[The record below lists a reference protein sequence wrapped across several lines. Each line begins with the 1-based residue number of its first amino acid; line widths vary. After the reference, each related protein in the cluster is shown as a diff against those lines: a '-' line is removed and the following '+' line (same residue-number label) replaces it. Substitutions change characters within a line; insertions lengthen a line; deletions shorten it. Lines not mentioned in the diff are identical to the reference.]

1 MTNREKIE
9 FLLKEDG
16 IRDKIFLQSLLHNDF
31 RLEWDSSTGNSVLVM
46 SSMQI
51 MKFLILKF
59 PI

>member
-31 RLEWDSSTGNSVLVM
+31 RLEWDSSTGNSVLDK
-46 SSMQI
+46 S
-51 MKFLILKF
+51 FILNLSDV
-59 PI
+59 INANY